1 MDNLLQ
7 YVFLEIIGNLF
18 FRIGRII
25 LRAVTFGSVRLE
37 HPTRFQM
44 FVVAMF
50 GIILGVPAALL
61 LINFILVWV
70 VK

>member
-18 FRIGRII
+18 FRVGRII
-25 LRAVTFGSVRLE
+25 LRVVTFGTVHLE

-44 FVVAMF
+44 FIVALF
-50 GIILGVPAALL
+50 GLILGLPAALL
-61 LINFILVWV
+61 LIYLILVLV
-70 VK
+70 AK